1 MSAPNSGRSR
11 SGMVVRVLIGAVAG
25 AVLAVLIGLVAVA
38 LAPDDGFGDL
48 AAATV
53 TLVFGVPAGAILG
66 GVAGYLVSRRRR
78 SVSGP

>member
-1 MSAPNSGRSR
+1 MTAANDGRSR
-11 SGMVVRVLIGAVAG
+11 SAMVIRVLLGAVTG

-53 TLVFGVPAGAILG
+53 TLVFGVPAGVILG
-66 GVAGYLVSRRRR
+66 GVAGYLLGRRRG
-78 SVSGP
+78 SVLRR

>member
-1 MSAPNSGRSR
+1 MTASNAGLSR
-11 SGMVVRVLIGAVAG
+11 SAMVIRVLVGAVSG
-25 AVLAVLIGLVAVA
+25 AVLAVLIGLIAVA

-66 GVAGYLVSRRRR
+66 GVVGFLVGRRAR
-78 SVSGP
+78 SGSPR